1 MNGTGVQSS
10 ISEYGIYGID
20 ESLIEKI
27 KLALRLG
34 HITQITKLIP
44 SLHPADQTELFYN
57 LNKDEQEKF
66 IKILDNNLEP
76 EFLIELNKEAVR
88 NVICYINKN
97 VLFDVLGRL
106 DVDDITYLLEE
117 IEDDSFTRMVIES
130 LKYNKKGELIEK
142 SLSYPEDSIG
152 RLMCPKDYIAVPK
165 NWVVSEVI
173 KYIRISK
180 NVDTNIS
187 EIVIVDEYFKPIS
200 TVSIGLLLRSDKNN
214 KMQDLMRDPVDL
226 KVLNAEQ
233 DQSDASFLFTKYS
246 LQSAPVV
253 DNNGVLIGM
262 IYLNDMLNVIN
273 EEAEEDMMLMG
284 SVGDDNIR
292 NSVFKS
298 VLTRFPWLITTIF
311 TTMITS
317 YVINSF
323 ENTIQKLVTLVTLLP
338 VLAGLGGVSGNQT
351 LAVLIRNLATKNIND
366 RNFLKTIFKESLVGL
381 TNGLLLGSF
390 LFVIT
395 YLWHKN
401 FDLSFVFGCTVACI
415 LTLSCLIGSMVPIV
429 LEKIGLDPAVT
440 SSAFISTTVD
450 VLSYSIFL
458 FSVQKFIIGFTN

>member
-273 EEAEEDMMLMG
+273 EEAEKDMMLMG

-317 YVINSF
+317 YVVNSF